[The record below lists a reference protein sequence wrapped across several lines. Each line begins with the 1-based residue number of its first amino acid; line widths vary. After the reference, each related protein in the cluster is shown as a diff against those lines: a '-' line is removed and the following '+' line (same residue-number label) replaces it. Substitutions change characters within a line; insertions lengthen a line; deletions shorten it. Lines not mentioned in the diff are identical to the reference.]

1 MRRSKA
7 PSSLAKSPST
17 SATSSVPV
25 KAEKRLHSQIDS
37 HDAPEPEAKK
47 QKLQENTG
55 AADQEKYFSVMFYK
69 FTKKKNKTFDD
80 EGTLVVRGQVCFLYD
95 TAGELLGK
103 TSTYMSKAIA
113 QWTEGTEVNIAGR
126 VAQISGQVSSTS
138 FEQSVRETKST
149 AQSVKSE
156 NNAPPSASVSATAF
170 IAHNAPLHR
179 TTVAPST
186 KTKTVSVSEH
196 DLVLNEEPVV
206 VLDPYLAKKLRPHQR
221 EGVKFMYDC
230 VMGKTR
236 GGEDDTLASTGCVL
250 ADAMGLG
257 KTLQAISLVYTL
269 MKQSNHPQKVAKK
282 TIIVTPSTL
291 VKNWVKEIKFW
302 LSMERLSA
310 LWISEKKK
318 SDTVSKLNDFVHG
331 LVHHV
336 LVISYEQV
344 RQHIALL
351 SSLPLGLL
359 ICDEGHRIK
368 NTAAKTTQA
377 LLQLNCKRRIILS
390 GTPYQNN
397 MAEFYTVIDFV
408 NPDALGTYQHFRSTY
423 ETPLHSPKIA
433 AARKQELA
441 KRLFQ
446 ITSPFILRRGLD
458 VLKEYLPN
466 KTERVLFIQPSALQ
480 REVYDKYV
488 HSSSVSALLESL
500 EGLGSALAA
509 ITTLKKLCN
518 HPILLHQQV
527 CTPVA
532 RVNQRSRGEDEEED
546 ADEDEDTDQSFRLT
560 TTQFEQCVA
569 ALKQCK
575 SKSGEA
581 LDDTTAQVVL
591 QQLVPHSNKFVVLA
605 ALLQSL
611 RVRKEKIV
619 IASNYTKTL
628 DLLEALCRALHVT
641 FRRLDGSTDI
651 TVRQTLVDQFQSE
664 QTIMAFLLSTKAG
677 GQGINLFAAN
687 HLVLFDCDWNPAYD
701 LQTTARI
708 WREGQ
713 KRETQIYRFLLA
725 GTIEE
730 KIFQRQLMKQTMSRN
745 VIDDDTVSESFS
757 QEDLKKLFDLLDTP
771 CETHDISGCT
781 CLGNTATSQVE
792 SRLSEV
798 AAWTHHPS
806 LAPGLLDSVQ
816 KIVNFVFSKSTK

>member
-1 MRRSKA
+1 
-7 PSSLAKSPST
+7 
-17 SATSSVPV
+17 
-25 KAEKRLHSQIDS
+25 
-37 HDAPEPEAKK
+37 
-47 QKLQENTG
+47 
-55 AADQEKYFSVMFYK
+55 
-69 FTKKKNKTFDD
+69 
-80 EGTLVVRGQVCFLYD
+80 
-95 TAGELLGK
+95 
-103 TSTYMSKAIA
+103 
-113 QWTEGTEVNIAGR
+113 
-126 VAQISGQVSSTS
+126 
-138 FEQSVRETKST
+138 
-149 AQSVKSE
+149 
-156 NNAPPSASVSATAF
+156 
-170 IAHNAPLHR
+170 
-179 TTVAPST
+179 
-186 KTKTVSVSEH
+186 
-196 DLVLNEEPVV
+196 
-206 VLDPYLAKKLRPHQR
+206 
-221 EGVKFMYDC
+221 MYDC

-518 HPILLHQQV
+518 HPILLHQQA

-619 IASNYTKTL
+619 IASNYTKVSHCLARVVHLSGVLT
-628 DLLEALCRALHVT
+628 
-641 FRRLDGSTDI
+641 
-651 TVRQTLVDQFQSE
+651 TLVDTGLARGTVSR
-664 QTIMAFLLSTKAG
+664 TARDI
-677 GQGINLFAAN
+677 
-687 HLVLFDCDWNPAYD
+687 
-701 LQTTARI
+701 QTT
-708 WREGQ
+708 G
-713 KRETQIYRFLLA
+713 RFDGHHRA
-725 GTIEE
+725 T
-730 KIFQRQLMKQTMSRN
+730 
-745 VIDDDTVSESFS
+745 D
-757 QEDLKKLFDLLDTP
+757 
-771 CETHDISGCT
+771 SG
-781 CLGNTATSQVE
+781 
-792 SRLSEV
+792 
-798 AAWTHHPS
+798 
-806 LAPGLLDSVQ
+806 
-816 KIVNFVFSKSTK
+816 